1 MEEREIEHELE
12 KKWYT
17 LEEQA
22 QEDMMM
28 MQRGSG
34 ADGQQSPTYE
44 ESKAGHGENPINSG
58 ASTNPFRILNKKDK
72 DQQAVGMSNLDV
84 KRFKY
89 S

>member
-28 MQRGSG
+28 MQRANGT
-34 ADGQQSPTYE
+34 DGQQSPTYE
-44 ESKAGHGENPINSG
+44 ESKAGHMGGENPTNTG
-58 ASTNPFRILNKKDK
+58 ASSNPFRILNKKDK
-72 DQQAVGMSNLDV
+72 D
-84 KRFKY
+84 
-89 S
+89 